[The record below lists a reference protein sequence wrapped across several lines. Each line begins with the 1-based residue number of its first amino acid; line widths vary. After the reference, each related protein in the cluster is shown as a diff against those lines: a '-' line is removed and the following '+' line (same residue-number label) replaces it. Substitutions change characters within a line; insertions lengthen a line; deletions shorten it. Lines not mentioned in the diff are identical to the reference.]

1 MPRRGQ
7 DEEVDAGSRERVV
20 IKSKYRWVPR
30 GPLILSRI
38 IECGWERGR
47 GTREELAERVI
58 TRHGDVLILAHIV
71 HSDLVYNQAR
81 PGEF

>member
-1 MPRRGQ
+1 VPRRGQ

-30 GPLILSRI
+30 GSLILSRI
-38 IECGWERGR
+38 IECGMERG
-47 GTREELAERVI
+47 GDQEELAERVI

-71 HSDLVYNQAR
+71 HSDLVYNRAA
-81 PGEF
+81 GEF